1 MSSTESMI
9 AQKRAEMAA
18 LKEELAALKAQVPD
32 NGWSCCG
39 ILNASVNTE
48 CMGCGATKKEVMAW
62 AKVAA
67 KAAAKAEAKM
77 AAKAAKMAAKEAA
90 KAEAMAA
97 KEAAKEAAKAE
108 AMAAAE
114 AAKLAAAE
122 AMPPVSEFHDQVLN
136 LAGLRCVGRRIN
148 GEGDRRFSPMVF
160 HAKQCANDAVVATGG
175 LCTTCFRHW
184 SLAAQD
190 QDADG
195 TWHGRVD
202 ESLNVMPSTSHIAGG
217 RWWEK
222 RIEEGTLRFTPEAP
236 RLKTARQEGCLERRP
251 AVPDAAQMAFVAGR
265 TELNIEELSARNQ
278 LRKCDLLWMIAEIGF
293 PEEVVRTWQARS
305 RPWLCSKIR
314 AKMAG
319 MV

>member
-18 LKEELAALKAQVPD
+18 LKAELAALKAQVPD

-39 ILNASVNTE
+39 ILNASVSIVFIDTAATE
-48 CMGCGATKKEVMAW
+48 KEAIAW

-67 KAAAKAEAKM
+67 KAAAKAEAKT
-77 AAKAAKMAAKEAA
+77 AA

-97 KEAAKEAAKAE
+97 KEAAAE
-108 AMAAAE
+108 
-114 AAKLAAAE
+114 AAAE
-122 AMPPVSEFHDQVLN
+122 AMPPVSEFHDPTLN
-136 LAGLRCVGRRIN
+136 LDGLRCIGRRIN

-160 HAKQCANDAVVATGG
+160 HAKQCANDAIVATGG

-184 SLAAQD
+184 TLAHTG

-202 ESLNVMPSTSHIAGG
+202 ESLNVMPATSHIAGG

-251 AVPDAAQMAFVAGR
+251 AVPDAAQVAFVAGR

-278 LRKCDLLWMIAEIGF
+278 LRKCDLLWMIAELG
-293 PEEVVRTWQARS
+293 PPKEAVRTWQARS

-314 AKMAG
+314 EMMAGMSGMAG

>member
-18 LKEELAALKAQVPD
+18 LKAELAALKAQVPD

-48 CMGCGATKKEVMAW
+48 CMGCGATKKEAITW
-62 AKVAA
+62 AKMAA

-77 AAKAAKMAAKEAA
+77 AAKAEAKAAKEAA
-90 KAEAMAA
+90 KAAKVAA
-97 KEAAKEAAKAE
+97 KVAAKA
-108 AMAAAE
+108 AAAE
-114 AAKLAAAE
+114 AAAE
-122 AMPPVSEFHDQVLN
+122 AMPPVSEFHDPTLD

-160 HAKQCANDAVVATGG
+160 HAKQCANDAVIATGG
-175 LCTTCFRHW
+175 LCSTCFRHW

-190 QDADG
+190 ADADG

-202 ESLNVMPSTSHIAGG
+202 ESLNVMPATSHIAGG

-293 PEEVVRTWQARS
+293 PEEAVRTWQARS

-314 AKMAG
+314 AKMSEMAG

>member
-1 MSSTESMI
+1 MSSTESLI

-48 CMGCGATKKEVMAW
+48 CMGCGTTKKEVMAW

-67 KAAAKAEAKM
+67 KAEAK
-77 AAKAAKMAAKEAA
+77 AAKAAAK
-90 KAEAMAA
+90 MAA
-97 KEAAKEAAKAE
+97 KEAAKEAAKL
-108 AMAAAE
+108 AAE
-114 AAKLAAAE
+114 EAAE
-122 AMPPVSEFHDQVLN
+122 AMPPVSEFHDQALN

-175 LCTTCFRHW
+175 LCSTCFRHW
-184 SLAAQD
+184 TLAHTG

-202 ESLNVMPSTSHIAGG
+202 ESLNVMPATSHIAGG

-251 AVPDAAQMAFVAGR
+251 AVPDAAQVAFVAGR

-278 LRKCDLLWMIAEIGF
+278 LRKCDLLWMIAELGF
-293 PEEVVRTWQARS
+293 PEEAVRTWAARS

-314 AKMAG
+314 EKMSGLSGLSGMAG
-319 MV
+319 EV

>member
-1 MSSTESMI
+1 MI

-18 LKEELAALKAQVPD
+18 LKAELTALKAQVPD

-67 KAAAKAEAKM
+67 KAEAKM
-77 AAKAAKMAAKEAA
+77 AAKAAKMAAK
-90 KAEAMAA
+90 MAA
-97 KEAAKEAAKAE
+97 KEAAKEEAE
-108 AMAAAE
+108 E
-114 AAKLAAAE
+114 AAKLAAEAAAE

-184 SLAAQD
+184 TLAAQD
-190 QDADG
+190 ADN

-278 LRKCDLLWMIAEIGF
+278 LRKCDLLWMITELGF
-293 PEEVVRTWQARS
+293 PEEAVRRWSARS

-314 AKMAG
+314 EQMAGMAG

>member
-1 MSSTESMI
+1 MI

-67 KAAAKAEAKM
+67 KAEAKM

-90 KAEAMAA
+90 K
-97 KEAAKEAAKAE
+97 EAAE
-108 AMAAAE
+108 E
-114 AAKLAAAE
+114 AAKLAAEAAAE

-278 LRKCDLLWMIAEIGF
+278 LRKCDLLWMITELGF
-293 PEEVVRTWQARS
+293 PEEAVRRWSARS

-314 AKMAG
+314 EQMAG
-319 MV
+319 MSGMV

>member
-1 MSSTESMI
+1 MSSTESLI

-48 CMGCGATKKEVMAW
+48 CMGCGTTKKEVMAW

-67 KAAAKAEAKM
+67 KAEAK
-77 AAKAAKMAAKEAA
+77 AAKAAAKAAAKLAAEEAA
-90 KAEAMAA
+90 KA
-97 KEAAKEAAKAE
+97 
-108 AMAAAE
+108 AAE
-114 AAKLAAAE
+114 EAAE
-122 AMPPVSEFHDQVLN
+122 AMPPVSEFHDQALN

-175 LCTTCFRHW
+175 LCSTCFRHW
-184 SLAAQD
+184 TLAHTG

-202 ESLNVMPSTSHIAGG
+202 ESLNVMPATSHIAGG

-251 AVPDAAQMAFVAGR
+251 AVPDAAQVAFVAGR

-278 LRKCDLLWMIAEIGF
+278 LRKCDLLWMIAELGF
-293 PEEVVRTWQARS
+293 PEEAVRTWAARS

-314 AKMAG
+314 EKMSGLSGLSGLSGMAG
-319 MV
+319 EV

>member
-18 LKEELAALKAQVPD
+18 LKEELAALKAKVPD
-32 NGWSCCG
+32 YGWSCCG

-48 CMGCGATKKEVMAW
+48 CMGCGTTKKEVMAW

-77 AAKAAKMAAKEAA
+77 AAM
-90 KAEAMAA
+90 
-97 KEAAKEAAKAE
+97 AAKEAAKAE

-293 PEEVVRTWQARS
+293 PEEAVRTWQARS

-314 AKMAG
+314 EKMYG
-319 MV
+319 MSGMSGKV

>member
-1 MSSTESMI
+1 MSSTESLI

-48 CMGCGATKKEVMAW
+48 CMGCGATKKEVIAGRRL
-62 AKVAA
+62 A
-67 KAAAKAEAKM
+67 AKM

-90 KAEAMAA
+90 K
-97 KEAAKEAAKAE
+97 EAAE
-108 AMAAAE
+108 E
-114 AAKLAAAE
+114 AAKLAAEAAAE

-184 SLAAQD
+184 TLAAQD
-190 QDADG
+190 ADN

-278 LRKCDLLWMIAEIGF
+278 LRKCDLLWMITELGF
-293 PEEVVRTWQARS
+293 PEEAVRRWSARS

-314 AKMAG
+314 EQMAG
-319 MV
+319 MSGMV

>member
-1 MSSTESMI
+1 MSSTESLI

-48 CMGCGATKKEVMAW
+48 CMGCGTTKKEVMAW

-67 KAAAKAEAKM
+67 KAE
-77 AAKAAKMAAKEAA
+77 AKAAKA
-90 KAEAMAA
+90 AA
-97 KEAAKEAAKAE
+97 KEAAKEAAKLAAE
-108 AMAAAE
+108 E
-114 AAKLAAAE
+114 AAKAAAE
-122 AMPPVSEFHDQVLN
+122 AMPPVSEFHDQALN

-175 LCTTCFRHW
+175 LCSTCFRHW
-184 SLAAQD
+184 TLAHTG

-202 ESLNVMPSTSHIAGG
+202 ESLNVMPATSHIAGG

-251 AVPDAAQMAFVAGR
+251 AVPDAAQVAFVAGR

-278 LRKCDLLWMIAEIGF
+278 LRKCDLLWMIAELGF
-293 PEEVVRTWQARS
+293 PEEAVRTWAARS

-314 AKMAG
+314 EKMSGLSGLSGMAG
-319 MV
+319 EV

>member
-18 LKEELAALKAQVPD
+18 LKAELAALKAQVPD

-48 CMGCGATKKEVMAW
+48 CMGCGATKKEAIAW

-67 KAAAKAEAKM
+67 KAAAKAEAKT
-77 AAKAAKMAAKEAA
+77 AA

-97 KEAAKEAAKAE
+97 KEAAAE
-108 AMAAAE
+108 
-114 AAKLAAAE
+114 AAAE
-122 AMPPVSEFHDQVLN
+122 AMPPVSEFHDPTLN
-136 LAGLRCVGRRIN
+136 LDGLRCIGRRIN

-160 HAKQCANDAVVATGG
+160 HAKQCANDAIVATGG

-184 SLAAQD
+184 TLAHTG

-202 ESLNVMPSTSHIAGG
+202 ESLNVMPATSHIAGG

-251 AVPDAAQMAFVAGR
+251 AVPDAAQVAFVAGR

-278 LRKCDLLWMIAEIGF
+278 LRKCDLLWMIAELG
-293 PEEVVRTWQARS
+293 PPKEAVRTWQARS

-314 AKMAG
+314 EMMAGMSGMAG

>member
-1 MSSTESMI
+1 MSSTESLI

-48 CMGCGATKKEVMAW
+48 CMGCGTTKKEVIAW

-67 KAAAKAEAKM
+67 KAAANAEAKM
-77 AAKAAKMAAKEAA
+77 AAKAAKAAAKTAA

-97 KEAAKEAAKAE
+97 KEAAKA
-108 AMAAAE
+108 AAAE
-114 AAKLAAAE
+114 AAAE
-122 AMPPVSEFHDQVLN
+122 AMPPVSEFHDQALN
-136 LAGLRCVGRRIN
+136 LDGLRCFGRRIN

-175 LCTTCFRHW
+175 LCSTCFRHW
-184 SLAAQD
+184 TLAHTG

-202 ESLNVMPSTSHIAGG
+202 ESLNVMPATSHIAGG

-251 AVPDAAQMAFVAGR
+251 AVPDAAQVAFVAGR

-278 LRKCDLLWMIAEIGF
+278 LRKCDLLWMIAEIGY
-293 PEEVVRTWQARS
+293 PEEAVRTWQARS

-314 AKMAG
+314 EKMAG
-319 MV
+319 MSGMSGMV

>member
-9 AQKRAEMAA
+9 AQIAA
-18 LKEELAALKAQVPD
+18 LKAELGALKAQVPD

-48 CMGCGATKKEVMAW
+48 CAGCDTTKEEVMAW

-67 KAAAKAEAKM
+67 KAAAKAEAKAAKAEAKV
-77 AAKAAKMAAKEAA
+77 AAKAAKMAA

-97 KEAAKEAAKAE
+97 KEAA
-108 AMAAAE
+108 AE
-114 AAKLAAAE
+114 AAAA
-122 AMPPVSEFHDQVLN
+122 AMPPVSEFHDQALN
-136 LAGLRCVGRRIN
+136 LDGLRCFGRRIN

-175 LCTTCFRHW
+175 LCSTCFRHW
-184 SLAAQD
+184 TLAHTG

-202 ESLNVMPSTSHIAGG
+202 ESLNVMPATSHIAGG

-251 AVPDAAQMAFVAGR
+251 AVPDAAQVAFVAGR
-265 TELNIEELSARNQ
+265 TELNIEELCARNQ
-278 LRKCDLLWMIAEIGF
+278 LRKCDLLWMIAELGF
-293 PEEVVRTWQARS
+293 PAEAVRTWSARS

-314 AKMAG
+314 EKMSG
-319 MV
+319 MSGEV

>member
-1 MSSTESMI
+1 MSSTESLI

-48 CMGCGATKKEVMAW
+48 CMGCGTTKKEVMAW

-67 KAAAKAEAKM
+67 KAEAK
-77 AAKAAKMAAKEAA
+77 AAKAAAKAAAKLAAKLAAEEAA
-90 KAEAMAA
+90 K
-97 KEAAKEAAKAE
+97 
-108 AMAAAE
+108 
-114 AAKLAAAE
+114 AAAE
-122 AMPPVSEFHDQVLN
+122 AMPPVSEFHDQALN

-175 LCTTCFRHW
+175 LCSTCFRHW
-184 SLAAQD
+184 TLAHTG

-202 ESLNVMPSTSHIAGG
+202 ESLNVMPATSHIAGG

-278 LRKCDLLWMIAEIGF
+278 LRKCDLLWMIAELGF
-293 PEEVVRTWQARS
+293 PEEAVRTWAARS

-314 AKMAG
+314 EKMSGLSGLSGMAG
-319 MV
+319 EV